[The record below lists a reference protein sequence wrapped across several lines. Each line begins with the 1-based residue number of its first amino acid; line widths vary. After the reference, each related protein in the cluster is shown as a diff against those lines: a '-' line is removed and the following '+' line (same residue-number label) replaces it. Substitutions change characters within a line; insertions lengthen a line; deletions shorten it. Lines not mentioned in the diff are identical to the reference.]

1 MKKYCSL
8 CYGQKKSKPIFH
20 YSNGSVCGKHNKEFL
35 HDHSRE
41 GKLEK
46 RTIDI
51 IKKNGKIVLKKDQW
65 YLSCWCNIAAG
76 PDKADWSGK
85 KNAMEIFS
93 LLWAFTIA
101 PLYKAKVVVIYPKGV
116 GKHTGRVYHLNYGT
130 PGITPV

>member
-1 MKKYCSL
+1 MRKHCDRCIPKKKANYRVKAGHCFCL
-8 CYGQKKSKPIFH
+8 KHLKE
-20 YSNGSVCGKHNKEFL
+20 YSYNSSHI
-35 HDHSRE
+35 

-51 IKKNGKIVLKKDQW
+51 IKKNGKIVIKKDQW
-65 YLSCWCNIAAG
+65 YLSCWTNIAAG
-76 PDKADWSGK
+76 PDEVNWSGK